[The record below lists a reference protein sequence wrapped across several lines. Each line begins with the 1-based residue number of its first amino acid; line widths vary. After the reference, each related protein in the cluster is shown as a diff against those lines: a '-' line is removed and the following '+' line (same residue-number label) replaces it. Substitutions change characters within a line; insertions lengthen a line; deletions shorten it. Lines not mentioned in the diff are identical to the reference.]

1 MLCSESWDVSH
12 KTTTKLFEQ
21 VMEMKPHDTKKTLSL
36 NEEGNYIIALSK
48 PMGEV
53 VELTTMNLKW
63 IDEET
68 E

>member
-1 MLCSESWDVSH
+1 
-12 KTTTKLFEQ
+12 
-21 VMEMKPHDTKKTLSL
+21 MEMKPHDTKKTLSL